1 MKLLFI
7 SLFFVSLLSIQ
18 AQTIQEA
25 DVSIPFYITF
35 NNPPYPMYWQDTL
48 FIGIDSIATDSID
61 TILGEVNLPPIPPP
75 GFAFVL
81 DLPYNNF
88 SGVLTSFSDYR
99 YGTLPY
105 TGTAEYRVRFW
116 TPATIHWQLP
126 EGVTGQMQDIFTGTL
141 INVFIS
147 GTDSFYVSNPFNKL
161 RLLLT
166 FNNYIPVELTSFTA
180 FPQNNSV
187 NLSWQTATE
196 TNNSGFKVE
205 RRKTIDERSEEWN
218 TIGFV
223 SGNGTTT
230 EPQSYSFVDE
240 NLSSGI
246 YKYRLKQIDYDGTFT
261 YLPTGQAGSN
271 EIEVEIT
278 PSEFALEQN
287 YPNPF
292 NPSTSIQYAIGNK
305 QFVQLK
311 VYDVLGNEIA
321 TLVNEEKSAGSYEVE
336 FDVAQDSRPAIASGI
351 YFYKLQAGEFIQ
363 TKKMILIK

>member
-1 MKLLFI
+1 
-7 SLFFVSLLSIQ
+7 
-18 AQTIQEA
+18 
-25 DVSIPFYITF
+25 
-35 NNPPYPMYWQDTL
+35 
-48 FIGIDSIATDSID
+48 
-61 TILGEVNLPPIPPP
+61 
-75 GFAFVL
+75 
-81 DLPYNNF
+81 
-88 SGVLTSFSDYR
+88 
-99 YGTLPY
+99 
-105 TGTAEYRVRFW
+105 
-116 TPATIHWQLP
+116 
-126 EGVTGQMQDIFTGTL
+126 MQDIFTGTL

-321 TLVNEEKSAGSYEVE
+321 TLVNEEKPAGSYEVE